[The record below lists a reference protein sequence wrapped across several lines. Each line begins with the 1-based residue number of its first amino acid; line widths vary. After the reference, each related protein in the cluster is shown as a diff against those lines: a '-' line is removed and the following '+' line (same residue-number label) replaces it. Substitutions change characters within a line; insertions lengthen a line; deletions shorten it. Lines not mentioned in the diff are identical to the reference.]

1 MFFTPFFTHEEFRME
16 NTAKS
21 SQFSYT
27 GSRWHLTDDS
37 VLADKISSVNGV
49 SATLAHLLSRLHLT
63 PGAETERFLHPSMSD
78 LHDPFLML
86 GMTKAIGRF
95 RRAIREIEPI
105 RVVTDYDVDGTMSSL
120 ILQGALGICGHTA
133 ISYHIPNRKTEGYG
147 FSLEAAQ
154 KAIEDGIKL
163 IVTADIGVRD
173 EASIALAAAH
183 GIDVI
188 VLDHHLPPGCGVPEQ
203 AYAVLCPPQAGCSY
217 PNKSLAACGISLK
230 FAQALLHDHPNRN
243 AIIRSLMKL
252 AALGTVADVVSL
264 LDPENRA
271 IVTIGLDALNRDA
284 HRPGLKA
291 LLEIS
296 RAQQGTIDSSTIGY
310 RIGPRINAAGRLA
323 SANLIIELLHTANT
337 IQAHALA
344 AQLDAMNEDRQLIQD
359 MMIKTA
365 EEKIAECDDPFI
377 VIALPEDDFWHS
389 GISGIVA
396 GRLREHF
403 HKPVA
408 VATIEN
414 GVMTGSIRSTPGVHA
429 VQALT
434 SASELLTKF
443 GGHAAAAGFSCPADA
458 LDELR
463 RRLCQNAV
471 DQLNGNAE
479 IPVTEIAVSLTTE
492 ELDDDVFDAVK
503 RMEPCGAQNN
513 RPIVCIRNAVLK
525 NVHPLKEI
533 HLRANLDNSHVTCLW
548 FSAPVT
554 PEQLE
559 STPHHIIGEL
569 ITETWN
575 GSLQHKILIRDACP
589 ADRNVFI

>member
-1 MFFTPFFTHEEFRME
+1 ME
-16 NTAKS
+16 NTAP
-21 SQFSYT
+21 QFSYA
-27 GSRWHLTDDS
+27 GSQWHLLDDS
-37 VLADKISSVNGV
+37 DLAKKISASNGI
-49 SATLAHLLSRLHLT
+49 SLTLALLLANLNLT
-63 PGAETERFLHPSMSD
+63 PGEQTERFLHPSMAD

-86 GMTKAIGRF
+86 DMSKAIERF
-95 RRAIREIEPI
+95 RKTIREKEPI

-147 FSLEAAQ
+147 FSMAAAQ
-154 KAIEDGIKL
+154 KAIDDGIKL

-173 EASIALAAAH
+173 DAPIALAASH

-188 VLDHHLPPGCGVPEQ
+188 VLDHHLPPGCGVPEK
-203 AYAVLCPPQAGCSY
+203 AYAVLCPPQEGCNY

-230 FAQALLHDHPNRN
+230 FAQALLRDHPSRN
-243 AIIRSLMKL
+243 AIIRSMMKL

-264 LDPENRA
+264 LEPENRA

-296 RAQQGTIDSSTIGY
+296 RTQQGTIDSSAIGY

-323 SANLIIELLHTANT
+323 SANLIIELLHAANT

-344 AQLDAMNEDRQLIQD
+344 AQLDAMNEDRQLIQQ

-365 EEKIAECDDPFI
+365 IETIGDCDDPFI
-377 VIALPEDDFWHS
+377 VVALPEDDFWHS

-396 GRLREHF
+396 GRIREHF
-403 HKPVA
+403 HRPVA

-414 GVMTGSIRSTPGVHA
+414 GMMTGSIRSTPGVHA

-434 SASELLTKF
+434 SVSALLTKF

-458 LDELR
+458 LDALR
-463 RRLCQNAV
+463 KGLCQNALN
-471 DQLNGNAE
+471 QLNGNAE
-479 IPVTEIAVSLTTE
+479 IPTTEIALCLAPE
-492 ELDDDVFDAVK
+492 ELDDDVFEAVQ
-503 RMEPCGAQNN
+503 RLEPCGAQNN
-513 RPIVCIRNAVLK
+513 RPTVCIRNAVLR
-525 NVHPLKEI
+525 NIVPLKDI
-533 HLRANLDNSHVTCLW
+533 HLRGTLANSHVSCLW

-554 PEQLE
+554 PQMLE
-559 STPHHIIGEL
+559 SKPHHIIGEL
-569 ITETWN
+569 VTEMWN
-575 GSLQHKILIRDACP
+575 GSPQHKILIRDACP
-589 ADRNVFI
+589 ADRDVFI